1 MYRISIYG
9 KVSPQELKREVKR
22 DYESF
27 WKPVFILIKDKV
39 LTYSE
44 AMSIDFEEME
54 RLLLVNNLYNQ
65 ELERITKRK
74 NK

>member
-1 MYRISIYG
+1 M
-9 KVSPQELKREVKR
+9 
-22 DYESF
+22 
-27 WKPVFILIKDKV
+27 FILIKDKV

-65 ELERITKRK
+65 ELERITKRR